1 MFRIIITCS
10 LVAAATAGCAQIPA
24 PSAQV
29 YHTTDSRLEC
39 PALEGSGD
47 CQPDAGGERLSQ
59 SDGSASVVVEDA
71 T

>member
-1 MFRIIITCS
+1 MFRMIITCS

-24 PSAQV
+24 PSAQI
-29 YHTTDSRLEC
+29 YHSVGSRLDC

-47 CQPDAGGERLSQ
+47 CQPDTDPERLSQ
-59 SDGSASVVVEDA
+59 SDGSASVVVGDS